1 METLWSIFRTEFECI
16 WPRDFVQYYREK
28 LLPRFEN
35 FKLEIMFHKKTLY
48 YQRNQKNQTTI
59 YNNEYFT
66 ILASIEKV
74 KI

>member
-1 METLWSIFRTEFECI
+1 METILTIFRTEFECI

-35 FKLEIMFHKKTLY
+35 FKLEIVYHKKTLY
-48 YQRNQKNQTTI
+48 YQRNQKKSNL
-59 YNNEYFT
+59 YNNVYFT